1 MTILTQTHVLTV
13 ARRVY
18 GAVYADSLAGRLPE
32 QLDLDDEADVELLF
46 KLGLTP
52 DRLAG
57 ALGGEL

>member
-1 MTILTQTHVLTV
+1 MTILMKIHVLTV
-13 ARRVY
+13 ARRAY
-18 GAVYADSLAGRLPE
+18 GADYADSLAERLPE
-32 QLDLDDEADVELLF
+32 RFDLDDEADVELLF